1 MMGSDKTLDGPHHVP
16 TCVQGEERTAT
27 SCSCSGGKVE
37 LPVLEVTQEYEHG
50 QPCHLF
56 EASDHVALRLHNRL
70 KDALSLTVVIHVISE
85 KPVCPVQE
93 VDRVIEPIV
102 HFPRKAC

>member
-1 MMGSDKTLDGPHHVP
+1 MMGSDKTLDGPHNVL
-16 TCVQGEERTAT
+16 TCVQGEERTAA

-37 LPVLEVTQEYEHG
+37 LLGLEIAQEYEDG

-70 KDALSLTVVIHVISE
+70 KDALSLTVVLHVISE
-85 KPVCPVQE
+85 KPLYPGQE
-93 VDRVIEPIV
+93 VDRVMEPIV
-102 HFPRKAC
+102 HFTHKAC